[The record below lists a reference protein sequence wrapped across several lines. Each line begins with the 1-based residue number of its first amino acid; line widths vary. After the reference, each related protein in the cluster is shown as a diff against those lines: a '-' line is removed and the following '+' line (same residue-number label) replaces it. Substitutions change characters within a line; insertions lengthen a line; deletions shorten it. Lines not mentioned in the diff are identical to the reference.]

1 MNYWP
6 RRKRNMMQ
14 SRLVENWLIKAKE
27 LTYTVPFAQLL
38 ALKGYRILHISK
50 GGSVEQGK
58 DIIAIDK
65 NGDVHCYQL
74 KCGDIGTTQWR
85 AIKTE
90 VDELVQIP
98 PKHPSLPTDVKVW
111 HSYLVTNGMLNNT
124 SARTIDDYSREMSE
138 KGFSKLQ
145 TILKDELVEDFTD
158 FYGSF
163 FPDSPEEL
171 QAFLGIYN
179 QPGDDTLSNQEY
191 KTYFERYFSG
201 INTKSKQKK
210 LEAINAS
217 VIICSYLLTNKYAT
231 DNHAEIIKA
240 WTLLLVTIYEYAYRQ
255 GIKDK
260 EISDTEQLIFEA
272 LELAYRQ
279 LIDEVV
285 QNETMLVDGKYDLLS
300 EPFMVH
306 KIRCTELL
314 GLITAYFNYCILRN
328 IEPYCPEGLVDKLVF
343 MSKNKAILG
352 EAYIPLILNYV
363 VFLLRINKGDQA
375 IAELNGLLSGL
386 LSTHGRNQPGTPSP
400 YYSLVEAAEI
410 ALDLEDSPVKES
422 FEGRSYAL
430 WSVVLLL
437 ARLEQRELLSHHW
450 RLISYVSCQE
460 LEPED
465 TNDLLLWR
473 CDKGV
478 LQDKFPNPEQ
488 SWKLLQ
494 EEANRDYSENLPEAL
509 QVRKHIVPFWLN
521 VMPQRLTKSTL
532 MAMLKV

>member
-1 MNYWP
+1 
-6 RRKRNMMQ
+6 MQ

-38 ALKGYRILHISK
+38 ALRGYRILHISK

-58 DIIAIDK
+58 DIIAVDK
-65 NGDVHCYQL
+65 SGEVYCYQL
-74 KCGDIGTTQWR
+74 KCGDIGTMQWR
-85 AIKTE
+85 DIKTE
-90 VDELVQIP
+90 IDELVQIP
-98 PKHPSLPTDVKVW
+98 PKHPSLPADVKVW

-124 SARTIDDYSREMSE
+124 SARTIDDYSKEMAG

-145 TILKDELVEDFTD
+145 TILKDELVEDFTN

-163 FPDSPEEL
+163 FPDTPEEL

-179 QPGDDTLSNQEY
+179 QSGDDTLNNREY
-191 KTYFERYFSG
+191 KLYFEQYFNG

-217 VIICSYLLTNKYAT
+217 VIICSYLLTNRYAT
-231 DNHAEIIKA
+231 DNYAEVIKA
-240 WTLLLVTIYEYAYRQ
+240 WTLLLTAIYGYAYQ
-255 GIKDK
+255 NGIKDK
-260 EISDTEQLIFEA
+260 EIANTEQLIFEA
-272 LELAYRQ
+272 LELACRQ
-279 LIDEVV
+279 LIDEVA
-285 QNETMLVDGKYDLLS
+285 QNETMLVDSKYDLLS

-328 IEPYCPEGLVDKLVF
+328 VEPYCPEGLVDKLVL
-343 MSKNKAILG
+343 MSNNKAVLG
-352 EAYIPLILNYV
+352 ESYVPLLLNYV
-363 VFLLRINKGDQA
+363 VFLLRVNKNAQA
-375 IAELNGLLSGL
+375 ITELNGLLSGL

-410 ALDLEDSPVKES
+410 SLELEDSPVKES
-422 FEGRSYAL
+422 FEGRSYVL
-430 WSVVLLL
+430 WPIILLL
-437 ARLEQRELLSHHW
+437 ARIGQRDLLNHHW
-450 RLISYVSCQE
+450 RLISRISCQE

-465 TNDLLLWR
+465 VNDLLLWR
-473 CDKGV
+473 CADGV

-494 EEANRDYSENLPEAL
+494 EEANNDYSENLPESL
-509 QVRKHIVPFWLN
+509 RSRKYFMPFWLN
-521 VMPQRLTKSTL
+521 VMPQRLTKSTIIS
-532 MAMLKV
+532 MLKV

>member
-1 MNYWP
+1 
-6 RRKRNMMQ
+6 MQ
-14 SRLVENWLIKAKE
+14 NRLVENWLIKAGE

-38 ALKGYRILHISK
+38 ALRGYRIIHLSK

-58 DIIAIDK
+58 DIIAMDK
-65 NGDVHCYQL
+65 NGEVHCYQL
-74 KCGDIGTTQWR
+74 KAGDIGTTQWR
-85 AIKTE
+85 SIKTE

-98 PKHPSLPTDVKVW
+98 PKHPSLPADVTTW

-124 SARTIDDYSREMSE
+124 SARTIDDYSKEMAG

-145 TILKDELVEDFTD
+145 TILKDELVEDFTN

-163 FPDSPEEL
+163 FPDTPEEL
-171 QAFLGIYN
+171 QAFLSIYN
-179 QPGDDTLSNQEY
+179 QQGDDTLSNQEY
-191 KTYFERYFSG
+191 KLYFERYFNG
-201 INTKSKQKK
+201 ITSNSKQKK
-210 LEAINAS
+210 REAINAS

-240 WTLLLVTIYEYAYRQ
+240 WSLLLATIYGYAHRQ
-255 GIKDK
+255 CIKDK
-260 EISDTEQLIFEA
+260 DIADTEQLIFDA
-272 LELAYRQ
+272 LDLAYRQ

-314 GLITAYFNYCILRN
+314 GLVTAYFNYCVLRN
-328 IEPYCPEGLVDKLVF
+328 IEPYCPEELVDKLVF
-343 MSKNKAILG
+343 MSNNKAVLG
-352 EAYIPLILNYV
+352 EAYVPLLLNYV
-363 VFLLRINKGDQA
+363 VFLIRINKDAQA

-386 LSTHGRNQPGTPSP
+386 LSTHGRNQAGTPSP
-400 YYSLVEAAEI
+400 YYSLTEAAEI
-410 ALDLEDSPVKES
+410 ALDLEDSPVKEN

-430 WSVVLLL
+430 WSIVLLL
-437 ARLEQRELLSHHW
+437 TRLEQRDLLNHHW
-450 RLISYVSCQE
+450 RLISYISCQE

-473 CDKGV
+473 CDNGV

-488 SWKLLQ
+488 SWKLLK
-494 EEANRDYSENLPEAL
+494 EEAVKDYSKNLPEAL
-509 QVRKHIVPFWLN
+509 QARKYFIPLWLN
-521 VMPQRLTKSTL
+521 VMPQRLTKSTVL
-532 MAMLKV
+532 SML